1 MTAQMP
7 PVPEPWHTPAPD
19 AVPSP
24 EPSWPPEAGWQA
36 TTAPMPGLATG
47 VPLEAPAGAYTGA
60 RYAAAQDATVGYS
73 TAEYPVAE
81 YTPAEYAPAGYAPAE
96 YTPAGYTPAPAEE
109 VPLLTL
115 QDVSAGYGPFR
126 ALFEVSF
133 AVPAGTAVALLGPNG
148 AGKTTVA
155 RVCSGLVKPASGAVY
170 LGHQDI
176 TKMPAHEL
184 RRLGISHAPEGRS
197 VFASLTVEEN
207 LLLEF
212 RSSLGKTGAPAALE
226 RAFAWFPRLE
236 ERRTQVA
243 GTLSGGEQ
251 RMLSLARVLADLP
264 RLLIVDE
271 LSLGLAPIIVDEVFE
286 TLKTIRSQGCTL
298 MVIEQHVH
306 KALEL
311 ADRVV
316 LLQKGRVVYDG
327 PTEDLGDLVHQF
339 FPGL

>member
-1 MTAQMP
+1 MSQPMPPAPGWQPQIPMAPPEPQIPPAP
-7 PVPEPWHTPAPD
+7 PVPQVPIAPPAPQ
-19 AVPSP
+19 V
-24 EPSWPPEAGWQA
+24 
-36 TTAPMPGLATG
+36 PMPQQA
-47 VPLEAPAGAYTGA
+47 APA
-60 RYAAAQDATVGYS
+60 D
-73 TAEYPVAE
+73 
-81 YTPAEYAPAGYAPAE
+81 PAGYVTAPVAAVQPGPE
-96 YTPAGYTPAPAEE
+96 PA

-115 QDVSAGYGPFR
+115 DYVSAGYGQFR
-126 ALFEVSF
+126 ALFDVSF
-133 AVPAGTAVALLGPNG
+133 AVPMGCAVALLGPNG

-155 RVCSGLVKPASGAVY
+155 RVCSGLVQPTNGAIY
-170 LGHQDI
+170 LGHQEI
-176 TKMPAHEL
+176 TGMPAHEL
-184 RRLGISHAPEGRS
+184 RRLGIAHAPEGRS

-226 RAFAWFPRLE
+226 RAYSWFPRLR
-236 ERRTQVA
+236 ERRNQIA

-286 TLKTIRSQGCTL
+286 TLDTIRSQGCTL
-298 MVIEQHVH
+298 VVIEQHVN

-316 LLQKGRVVYDG
+316 ILQKGRVVYDG
-327 PTEDLGDLVHQF
+327 PTDELGDLVGQLI
-339 FPGL
+339 PGL